1 LCELLERT
9 RFRFSVPIGALL
21 AMMVPRD
28 FSRLKGVAM
37 GMKAEEKLEIAIDD
51 LKTYLHANHSLY
63 MEVNGELYYLTDV
76 NDRYWRVQDTSKLNE
91 KGHYVDCSE
100 LVPTLSEF
108 LDLPVGEAGKSVN
121 QLFDEA
127 DFYASVK
134 PE

>member
-1 LCELLERT
+1 
-9 RFRFSVPIGALL
+9 
-21 AMMVPRD
+21 
-28 FSRLKGVAM
+28 M
-37 GMKAEEKLEIAIDD
+37 GMKAEEKLEIVIDD
-51 LKTYLHANHSLY
+51 LRTYLHANHSIY

-108 LDLPVGEAGKSVN
+108 LDLPFGEAGKSVN